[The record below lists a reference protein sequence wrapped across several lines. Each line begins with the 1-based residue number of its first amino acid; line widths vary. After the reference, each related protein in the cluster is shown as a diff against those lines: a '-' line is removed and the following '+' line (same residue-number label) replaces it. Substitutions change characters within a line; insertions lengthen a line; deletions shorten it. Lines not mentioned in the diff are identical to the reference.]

1 MEMHAPAVC
10 PGIRPSRVS
19 KNDPLSERFSLF
31 WKISESYL
39 CVILCLFC
47 LFLLVVFGNPQKL
60 FLKRRKKQ
68 QKQKKCRKTPPIL
81 FHSLKLLQKH
91 RNALWGVPP
100 HCQQHLPAASTP
112 FLQGQNPWMP
122 GENSCPIWGAVL
134 DEKAPIWKSQWQHSV
149 PMKSSSL
156 EWTPT
161 SLRSCCWIWWMV
173 PS

>member
-19 KNDPLSERFSLF
+19 KNDPLSALF

-68 QKQKKCRKTPPIL
+68 QQKK
-81 FHSLKLLQKH
+81 SAEKLLQFSFI
-91 RNALWGVPP
+91 P
-100 HCQQHLPAASTP
+100 
-112 FLQGQNPWMP
+112 
-122 GENSCPIWGAVL
+122 
-134 DEKAPIWKSQWQHSV
+134 
-149 PMKSSSL
+149 
-156 EWTPT
+156 
-161 SLRSCCWIWWMV
+161 
-173 PS
+173 